1 MDLKLTGKRAIV
13 TGGSRGIGKAI
24 ARQLAL
30 EGCDVAICAR
40 TEGPLRASADEIA
53 AASGRKVVPITC
65 DTTDLQ
71 SIRSFVRQAAEALG
85 GIEIVINSAARVG
98 GAPGDIET
106 VNEADILHDFEEKV
120 VGYIRVAREAIPYM
134 KQAGWG
140 RIINISGGAGR
151 NPGTALSGGA
161 RNSATVT
168 VSKAMANALG
178 KYGIN
183 VVAIYPGQTV
193 TEATYE
199 RLAPQAQREGR
210 SVDDILRE
218 QAERTVI
225 KHIPTAQDI
234 AYVVAFL
241 CSPLAISI
249 TGEAIAVNGGSSPDV
264 HF

>member
-1 MDLKLTGKRAIV
+1 VDLQLQGKKAIV

-24 ARQLAL
+24 ARQLAR
-30 EGCDVAICAR
+30 EGCDVALGAR
-40 TEGPLRASADEIA
+40 TEGPLKETAKELSNET
-53 AASGRKVVPITC
+53 GRKVVPIVANTS
-65 DTTDLQ
+65 DLQ
-71 SIRSFVRQAAEALG
+71 SIKGFVKQAADALG
-85 GIEIVINSAARVG
+85 GIDIVINGAARVG

-106 VNEADILHDFEEKV
+106 VDESDILQDFEEKV
-120 VGYIRVAREAIPYM
+120 VGYIRVAREAIPYL

-151 NPGTALSGGA
+151 SPGTGLSGGA

-183 VVAIYPGQTV
+183 VVALYPGQTV

-199 RLAPQAQREGR
+199 RLSEQSQREGR
-210 SVDDILRE
+210 SADAILAE
-218 QAERTVI
+218 QAERTI
-225 KHIPTAQDI
+225 IRHIVTAEDI

-249 TGEAIAVNGGSSPDV
+249 TGEAIAVNGGASPDV